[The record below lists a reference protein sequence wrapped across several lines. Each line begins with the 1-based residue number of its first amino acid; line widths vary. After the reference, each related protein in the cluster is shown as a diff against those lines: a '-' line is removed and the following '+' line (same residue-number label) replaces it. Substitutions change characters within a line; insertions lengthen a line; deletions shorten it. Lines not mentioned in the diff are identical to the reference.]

1 MAKQNNTFILGAI
14 VGDIIGSTY
23 EFNNVKTSDFDL
35 LPSDSTYTDDT
46 VMTLAVAKWL
56 CEDSEHKHETLIKI
70 MQQLGR
76 KHTHRGYGGHFRE
89 WIYSDSPEPYNSWGN
104 GSGMRVSPVA
114 YVASSLEEC
123 LELAKITAEVTHNH
137 PEGIKGAQAIAS
149 AAYLYRQGKSKEEI
163 KAYITDTF
171 AYNLDFTL
179 DSIRPRYY
187 FDVSCQ
193 GSAPQAIVAFL
204 EGNTFEEVARLAV
217 SIGGDSDTIAAMA
230 CSIAAAG
237 AMDID
242 AELSLKCRDLLKSD
256 LIQILDTF
264 DSLVKGEITPGNK
277 KVKPRRTKKNDAIE
291 IGTSKE
297 LYNYLLE
304 ACNILRGPISQDAF
318 KEYITPLLYFKRISD
333 VYDEETAQ
341 ALEESKR
348 LLGTEEGDL
357 EYAHFPE
364 QHRFVIPEGCHWNDI
379 RERNENLGSA
389 IVGAMR
395 KIELANPSTL
405 YGVLSVFS
413 TAKWANKNV
422 FSDDL
427 LRKLI
432 EHMSTRSLGNND
444 YNADLMGDA
453 YEMLLKKFADLTK
466 AKAGEFYTPRSV
478 VSLLIRIL
486 NPQPGET
493 VYDPACGSGG
503 MLMEAVHHMKN
514 DNKCC
519 GAIFGQEKNVV
530 NASVAKMNLFLHGA
544 NDFNIMCGDT
554 LRDPKILQ
562 NEHIAHFDCVVAN
575 PPFSLKDWG
584 SEAWKTDRFG
594 RNIWGTPSDSCGDY
608 AWLQHMVCS
617 MRSLTGRMAVV
628 LPQGVLFRGAES
640 VFREALIKRDYIDA
654 IFTLGDNVFYGTN
667 LSPCFLII
675 RDRKPV
681 ERRNKVLMVDGS
693 KVLTLKSAQN
703 ILSDDDV
710 NRLYQFYVDYTTQ
723 EDYSAVVSTED
734 IAGKGYD
741 LSPNAYVTYHK
752 EAIKPY
758 AEVKAE
764 FLQAYQRMLDAE
776 ALFRNLMNEP
786 SL

>member
-1 MAKQNNTFILGAI
+1 MAEDNMRM
-14 VGDIIGSTY
+14 S
-23 EFNNVKTSDFDL
+23 L
-35 LPSDSTYTDDT
+35 LED
-46 VMTLAVAKWL
+46 VA
-56 CEDSEHKHETLIKI
+56 EATET
-70 MQQLGR
+70 
-76 KHTHRGYGGHFRE
+76 
-89 WIYSDSPEPYNSWGN
+89 
-104 GSGMRVSPVA
+104 
-114 YVASSLEEC
+114 
-123 LELAKITAEVTHNH
+123 
-137 PEGIKGAQAIAS
+137 KGKK
-149 AAYLYRQGKSKEEI
+149 KSKKQKE
-163 KAYITDTF
+163 
-171 AYNLDFTL
+171 
-179 DSIRPRYY
+179 
-187 FDVSCQ
+187 
-193 GSAPQAIVAFL
+193 
-204 EGNTFEEVARLAV
+204 AV
-217 SIGGDSDTIAAMA
+217 
-230 CSIAAAG
+230 
-237 AMDID
+237 
-242 AELSLKCRDLLKSD
+242 
-256 LIQILDTF
+256 
-264 DSLVKGEITPGNK
+264 
-277 KVKPRRTKKNDAIE
+277 E

-297 LYNYLLE
+297 LYNYLYE

-333 VYDEETAQ
+333 VFDEETAN
-341 ALEESKR
+341 ALEESKQI
-348 LLGTEEGDL
+348 LGLEEGDM
-357 EYAHFPE
+357 EYALFPE

-389 IVGAMR
+389 IINAMR
-395 KIELANPSTL
+395 KIELANPNTL

-413 TAKWANKNV
+413 TAKWGNKNV

-486 NPQPGET
+486 DPKPGET

-514 DNKCC
+514 DSQCC

-575 PPFSLKDWG
+575 PPFSLEDWG

-628 LPQGVLFRGAES
+628 LPQGVLFRSQEAI
-640 VFREALIKRDYIDA
+640 FREQLIKRDYVEA
-654 IFTLGDNVFYGTN
+654 VFTLGDKIFYGTG

-675 RDRKPV
+675 RDKKPQ
-681 ERRNKVLMVDGS
+681 EHQGKVLMVDGS
-693 KVLTLKSAQN
+693 KVMTAQRAQN

-710 NRLYQFYVDYTTQ
+710 NRLYQMYLDYKTE
-723 EDYSAVVSTED
+723 EDYSAVVTCDE
-734 IAGKGYD
+734 IAAKDYD
-741 LSPNAYVTYHK
+741 LSPNKYVTYHK

-758 AEVKAE
+758 SEVKAE
-764 FLQAYQRMLDAE
+764 FQQAYQRMVEAE
-776 ALFRNLMNEP
+776 QKFRNLMNADI
-786 SL
+786 S